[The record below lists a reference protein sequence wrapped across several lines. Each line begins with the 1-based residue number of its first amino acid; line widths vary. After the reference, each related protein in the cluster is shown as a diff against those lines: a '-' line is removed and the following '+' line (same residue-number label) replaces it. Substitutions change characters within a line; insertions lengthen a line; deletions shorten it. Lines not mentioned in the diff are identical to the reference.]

1 MHISVYFKKNSLEN
15 IVNNIIKK
23 YLQNSCKIIDFFII
37 SHFYIITKIFKFNQS

>member
-23 YLQNSCKIIDFFII
+23 YLQNSCKIIDFFYYFTFQYYYKNI
-37 SHFYIITKIFKFNQS
+37 